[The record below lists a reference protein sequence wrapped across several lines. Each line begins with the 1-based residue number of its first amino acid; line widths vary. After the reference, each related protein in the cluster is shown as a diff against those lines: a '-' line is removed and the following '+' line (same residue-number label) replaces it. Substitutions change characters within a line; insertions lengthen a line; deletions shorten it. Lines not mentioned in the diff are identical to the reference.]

1 MFVITADQV
10 DSRRYHDRVP
20 AALTLLARNPSSD
33 GGSGRGFERT
43 AGDEIQGV
51 CEAPEEVLDIVTTLI
66 RHGQWRIGIGIGPVD
81 LPLPDSPR
89 EGRGAA
95 FVAARDAVQAA
106 HPVPGQLAV
115 RARFAPATARGLR
128 EASGRHTKYAESA
141 LLLYA
146 RLLRSRTP
154 EGWQVIDHLARGLT
168 QKDTAVKLGVTPSAV
183 RQRVR
188 RAGWQE
194 QVRGRELID
203 HHLSVAEGRTD
214 S

>member
-10 DSRRYHDRVP
+10 DSRRFHDRVP
-20 AALTLLARNPSSD
+20 AALTLLARSPAAT
-33 GGSGRGFERT
+33 GGASRTFERT

-51 CEAPEEVLDIVTTLI
+51 CEGAEEVLDIVTTLI

-81 LPLPDSPR
+81 LPLPESPR
-89 EGRGAA
+89 EGRGPA

-115 RARFAPATARGLR
+115 RSRFGPATARGVR
-128 EASGRHTKYAESA
+128 EVSGRHTRYAESA

-154 EGWQVIDHLARGLT
+154 EGWQVVDHLARGLT
-168 QKDTAVKLGVTPSAV
+168 QKDTAAKLGVTPSAV
-183 RQRVR
+183 SQRVR

-194 QVRGRELID
+194 QVRGRELIA
-203 HHLSVAEGRTD
+203 HHLSVADGRTQG
-214 S
+214 